1 MVLSCLGSALAVYVA
16 WEEDFYQKSAEEVK
30 AEAYGNLVRSE
41 ADDFL
46 TSLLLYDTV
55 TSFEDAHFA
64 AYTED
69 GKFLAGAEGK
79 SEDYFIYEMY
89 FGVVS
94 EEERFDMYR
103 YSYEEMGKVHDS
115 AVDAPSPVRA
125 DGAEETFYIVKA
137 FVSRR
142 ITEGS
147 RFYFTK
153 LIIDLV
159 YSLRYSGIAICASSF
174 IIGMAFFVFLMCS
187 SGHRRGYGRIY
198 LGPLTKIPFD
208 ILTLVAAA
216 AVYLLLR
223 FFIEATYI
231 GTFIVAACI
240 VILCIIAVSS
250 LFLGWCMDFAAR
262 IKHGRWWRNTVI
274 YYVFSYICKAVRS
287 VFRGIRILIRDLPLI
302 WKAVAYLG
310 VIALWGFLLAV
321 LSDGSARGFIFVVGG
336 VLLAVFTI
344 WCASSFQRIR
354 ETAKKLKAG
363 DLTAKVDTEK
373 FFLDMK
379 DHGDDLNSI
388 GDGMTKAVEEQI
400 KSERFKTELIT
411 NVSHDIK
418 TPLTS
423 IINYA
428 DLISKEPAGSEKIGE
443 YTDVLLRQGKRLK
456 KLIEDLMEASK
467 ASTGNMEVDLKECD
481 AGVFLIQTTG
491 EYDERLRAAG
501 LELVLKKPD
510 SPVYVMADSRLLW
523 RVIDNL
529 LNNICKYAQENTRV
543 YASLELFY
551 GYAEIC
557 FKNISKFPLDI
568 DADELM
574 ERFVRGDSSRHTE
587 GSGLGL
593 SIAKSL
599 TELQDGK
606 FNITVDGD
614 LFKVSIYLKYPNTSF

>member
-1 MVLSCLGSALAVYVA
+1 MVLCCLGSALAAYIA
-16 WEEDFYQKSAEEVK
+16 WEEDFYEKSAEELK
-30 AEAYGNLVRSE
+30 AETYGEIIRSE

-89 FGVVS
+89 FGVVR
-94 EEERFDMYR
+94 EDDRFDIYR
-103 YSYEEMGKVHDS
+103 YSYEEMGKVHDIS
-115 AVDAPSPVRA
+115 MEAPSPVRA

-142 ITEGS
+142 VTEGS
-147 RFYFTK
+147 RFYFAK

-159 YSLRYSGIAICASSF
+159 YSLRYAGIVIFAVSF
-174 IIGMAFFVFLMCS
+174 IIGMAFFVFLMCA
-187 SGHRRGYGRIY
+187 SGHRRRCGRIY

-208 ILTLVAAA
+208 ILTLVTA
-216 AVYLLLR
+216 AVIYLLLS
-223 FFIEATYI
+223 FFIDATYI
-231 GTFIVAACI
+231 GSFIVAACI

-250 LFLGWCMDFAAR
+250 LFLGWCIDFAAR

-274 YYVFSYICKAVRS
+274 YYIFSFMCKAVRS
-287 VFRGIRILIRDLPLI
+287 FFRGIRILIRDLPLI

-310 VIALWGFLLAV
+310 VIALWGFLLAI
-321 LSDGSARGFIFVVGG
+321 LNDGSARGFIFVVGG
-336 VLLAVFTI
+336 VLLAVFTT
-344 WCASSFQRIR
+344 WCASNFQRIR
-354 ETAKKLKAG
+354 ETAKKLKEG
-363 DLTAKVDTEK
+363 DLSAKVDTEK

-388 GDGMTKAVEEQI
+388 GDVITNAVEEQL

-423 IINYA
+423 IINYT
-428 DLISKEPAGSEKIGE
+428 DLISKEPVGSEKISE
-443 YTDVLLRQGKRLK
+443 YTDVLLRQGNRLK
-456 KLIEDLMEASK
+456 KLIEDLMDASK
-467 ASTGNMEVDLKECD
+467 AATGNIEVDLKECD

-491 EYDERLRAAG
+491 EYDERLKAKN
-501 LELVLKKPD
+501 LELILKKPD
-510 SPVYVMADSRLLW
+510 HPVYVMADTRLLW

-529 LNNICKYAQENTRV
+529 MNNICKYAQENTRV
-543 YASLELFY
+543 YTSLELCY

-557 FKNISKFPLDI
+557 LKNISKFPLDM

-614 LFKVSIYLKYPNTSF
+614 LFKVSVYLKYPNTAF